1 MQEIIRLAIK
11 IYQSR
16 LTEALN
22 KLQDYDPALITA
34 LEFNTGKLAQQ
45 YVGELA
51 ESIPTGGKKEDRDS
65 QYLYIFQFPADNQI
79 SVQQVQGAFALG
91 RDQQKGQVRNLCQLN
106 QDHHETT
113 VLYVG
118 LSRTPRQRFRQH
130 LLKSATGTYAMHLEY
145 WARPLN
151 MEVKFLCYRLSDLDK
166 ASAQLLEDALWDY
179 LQPLLGRRGSR

>member
-1 MQEIIRLAIK
+1 MQEIIQQAIK
-11 IYQSR
+11 SYHSR

-45 YVGELA
+45 YVDKLA
-51 ESIPTGGKKEDRDS
+51 ERLPTGHKNDS

-79 SVQQVQGAFALG
+79 SVKQVQAAFNLG

-106 QDHHETT
+106 QDHHEST

-130 LLKSATGTYAMHLEY
+130 LLKSATGTYAMNL
-145 WARPLN
+145 
-151 MEVKFLCYRLSDLDK
+151 
-166 ASAQLLEDALWDY
+166 
-179 LQPLLGRRGSR
+179 